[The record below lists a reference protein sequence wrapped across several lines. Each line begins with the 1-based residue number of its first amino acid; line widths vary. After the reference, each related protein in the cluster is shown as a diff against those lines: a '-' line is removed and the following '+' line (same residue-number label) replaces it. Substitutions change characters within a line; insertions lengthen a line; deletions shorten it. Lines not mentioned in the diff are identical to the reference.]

1 MASLMENLIDVLEK
15 ESSEYEGLLELSERK
30 TTVIVSNNLEDL
42 QKIMDEEQ
50 ELVSRIANL
59 EKKREEV
66 NADIANVLNKDVK
79 TLKLKDLIAMLADRP
94 QERKPLEEVH
104 DRLRETVRGLKRVN
118 EQNMEL
124 LKNAMDMVEFDMNLL
139 QAMKAAPE
147 TANYNRGAY
156 NAGDT
161 MGIANSGFDAKQ

>member
-1 MASLMENLIDVLEK
+1 
-15 ESSEYEGLLELSERK
+15 
-30 TTVIVSNNLEDL
+30 
-42 QKIMDEEQ
+42 
-50 ELVSRIANL
+50 
-59 EKKREEV
+59 
-66 NADIANVLNKDVK
+66 VLNKDVK